1 MSAPVQG
8 GGGGQV
14 WGSTAATT
22 SHGRQRRPLLY
33 FGPANFSKVIVT
45 SAHGDNQR
53 CADSK
58 IAVSIFWGYLIA
70 VGIICRTSSRKRL

>member
-33 FGPANFSKVIVT
+33 FGPANFSKVIV
-45 SAHGDNQR
+45 
-53 CADSK
+53 K
-58 IAVSIFWGYLIA
+58 LISQLMVTTKDA
-70 VGIICRTSSRKRL
+70 QIPRLQ